1 MAASD
6 GITTAMA
13 GDVVEGSESLYRVVK
28 RSRPDC
34 ITANR
39 KVSPALYKDSN
50 GVSVDRDGGRSEEE
64 IVRFIT
70 EVTFP
75 RRAKAIA
82 SLLVSTCYGVGS
94 RVEAKPS
101 ETNPYHANIYLDSDE
116 EKGNLQALQLAD
128 ASQVIYFNEDVEWTG
143 NNGITM

>member
-1 MAASD
+1 MAVSD
-6 GITTAMA
+6 AIMMAMV

-34 ITANR
+34 ITANG

-50 GVSVDRDGGRSEEE
+50 GVSVDRDGGRNEEE

-82 SLLVSTCYGVGS
+82 SLLSSTCYGVGF
-94 RVEAKPS
+94 RVEAAPS
-101 ETNPYHANIYLDSDE
+101 EINPYHANIYLDEDE
-116 EKGNLQALQLAD
+116 QKGNLQALQLAD
-128 ASQVIYFNEDVEWTG
+128 ECQVVYFDEDVEWTG
-143 NNGITM
+143 NSGNKL